1 MVEQLWPAG
10 QHNAAVMVV
19 VVFSERHTVFS
30 PQQKSE
36 GNPLPHCE
44 RAESP
49 PHVSARFVRVQ
60 SSFSHSCGIHSVRA
74 NTARSMQGSA
84 MRVVKVNM
92 IGERRVRSQR
102 RANVDASCIAGAQ
115 ADVCCRQKRQGKTA
129 GRPAVAGQVRQ
140 QREEE
145 KGRERDNSR
154 REREGERERESHC
167 LTSVT
172 GVSRPSCPSPS
183 GE

>member
-74 NTARSMQGSA
+74 DTARSMQGSA
-84 MRVVKVNM
+84 MRVVKANM
-92 IGERRVRSQR
+92 MGAKASASQR

-145 KGRERDNSR
+145 KGRGRSE
-154 REREGERERESHC
+154 ERERQ
-167 LTSVT
+167 
-172 GVSRPSCPSPS
+172 
-183 GE
+183 

>member
-49 PHVSARFVRVQ
+49 PHVSARLVRVQ

-74 NTARSMQGSA
+74 DTARSMQGSA

-92 IGERRVRSQR
+92 MGGKASAVPAAGKCRCYLYCWGSSRRVLQTKETRKDSRPASGR
-102 RANVDASCIAGAQ
+102 RASETTEGRREGK
-115 ADVCCRQKRQGKTA
+115 RQK
-129 GRPAVAGQVRQ
+129 
-140 QREEE
+140 
-145 KGRERDNSR
+145 
-154 REREGERERESHC
+154 
-167 LTSVT
+167 
-172 GVSRPSCPSPS
+172 
-183 GE
+183 

>member
-74 NTARSMQGSA
+74 DTARSMQGRA
-84 MRVVKVNM
+84 MRVVKVNI
-92 IGERRVRSQR
+92 IGERRARPSGGQVSMLAVLLGLKQTCVVDKRDKERQQAGQRSQ
-102 RANVDASCIAGAQ
+102 
-115 ADVCCRQKRQGKTA
+115 GK
-129 GRPAVAGQVRQ
+129 
-140 QREEE
+140 
-145 KGRERDNSR
+145 
-154 REREGERERESHC
+154 
-167 LTSVT
+167 
-172 GVSRPSCPSPS
+172 
-183 GE
+183 